1 MKGPEAY
8 FEGGPFLDRAHER
21 AQKILGEN
29 VIDQRSFGGLYP
41 QAEIDRD
48 LATVRRFENKFQE
61 ESTLQEREDKKLAT
75 IFEAIFHDGLTR
87 GRWLG
92 EDVNAIKPSRFDD
105 IVNKVDSIVE
115 FQKGVAV
122 EREDKSASY
131 LALAMDVTFGSHV
144 EEKLR
149 RIKNVE
155 IGEGKLTQIKYF
167 ESRYL
172 GGQLELSGVPRVVVG
187 ADRETVKGLVEVWL
201 SGDEKALEA
210 HPLRAMVL
218 EEIRMQLEAFE
229 AYARSQKHDAE
240 AAVYHEA
247 SMLVRDIMQ
256 TKRAQGDTSSFR
268 HDRVFNGI
276 FHYLKNFTGAY

>member
-8 FEGGPFLDRAHER
+8 LEKGLFLDRAYER

-29 VIDQRSFGGLYP
+29 AIDQRSFGGLHP
-41 QAEIDRD
+41 QADIDRD
-48 LATVRRFENKFQE
+48 LAMVNRLENKFQE
-61 ESTLQEREDKKLAT
+61 ESTPQEREDNKLAT
-75 IFEAIFHDGLTR
+75 IFEAIFHDGLTN
-87 GRWLG
+87 GRWFG

-122 EREDKSASY
+122 KRGDKSASY
-131 LALAMDVTFGSHV
+131 LALAMDVTFGSRV

-167 ESRYL
+167 ESKYL

-187 ADRETVKGLVEVWL
+187 ADREAVKELVGVWL
-201 SGDEKALEA
+201 SGDEKGLEA

-229 AYARSQKHDAE
+229 AYARSQKRDAE

-247 SMLVRDIMQ
+247 SVLVRDIIQM
-256 TKRAQGDTSSFR
+256 KHAQGDTSGFR
-268 HDRVFNGI
+268 QDRVFNGI

>member
-8 FEGGPFLDRAHER
+8 VEGGHFLDRAYER

-29 VIDQRSFGGLYP
+29 AIDQRSFGGLYP

-122 EREDKSASY
+122 ESGNRSASY
-131 LALAMDVTFGSHV
+131 LALAMDVTFGSRV

-167 ESRYL
+167 ESKYL

-187 ADRETVKGLVEVWL
+187 ADRETVNGLVEVWL

-247 SMLVRDIMQ
+247 SVLVRDIMQ
-256 TKRAQGDTSSFR
+256 TKRAQGDSNNFR
-268 HDRVFNGI
+268 RDRVFNGI
-276 FHYLKNFTGAY
+276 FHYLKNFTDAY